1 MVLIN
6 LNNPA
11 YQIGVWNTKAYMT
24 WGASNDVK
32 IFVQLEIVKHNLNFK
47 ATKPL
52 NKCIQNIFIHCINVI
67 GPYIWKEYIYI
78 YVIWAL

>member
-47 ATKPL
+47 AT
-52 NKCIQNIFIHCINVI
+52 NH
-67 GPYIWKEYIYI
+67 
-78 YVIWAL
+78 